1 MFLKNKVSLITGATK
16 GIGKAIA
23 IRFAEEG
30 SKVIFTGRNKSL
42 GIKVTKLIE
51 KSGGSASFFP
61 GDIGVY
67 NDVKAIFKHGKET
80 FGDIEILVNNAGI
93 YESKPFSEIT
103 EEQWD
108 KIFQVNLK
116 GVFYT
121 CKEFISTKKGKKKGV
136 ILNMTSIAAKT
147 GGIFPVSHYAASK
160 AAIMCLT
167 KSLAREF
174 SQFGV
179 RVNAL
184 APGTIETEMTKSFS
198 KSKIYEIP
206 LSRIGKVSEVAA
218 VAAFICSDEASYI
231 TGEIVDVNGGQYMD

>member
-1 MFLKNKVSLITGATK
+1 
-16 GIGKAIA
+16 
-23 IRFAEEG
+23 
-30 SKVIFTGRNKSL
+30 
-42 GIKVTKLIE
+42 
-51 KSGGSASFFP
+51 
-61 GDIGVY
+61 
-67 NDVKAIFKHGKET
+67 
-80 FGDIEILVNNAGI
+80 
-93 YESKPFSEIT
+93 
-103 EEQWD
+103 
-108 KIFQVNLK
+108 
-116 GVFYT
+116 
-121 CKEFISTKKGKKKGV
+121 
-136 ILNMTSIAAKT
+136 
-147 GGIFPVSHYAASK
+147 
-160 AAIMCLT
+160 MCLT